1 MAAPEPDAPRE
12 PEALADAE
20 TDPGVATEADPG
32 AGADADTGREA
43 DTGTDPNQDP
53 NPDTDADLDTDAD
66 PNQDANTDAGPNQD
80 GDAEADA
87 PPGPEPVTVPSMSAG
102 PDFVLRPWEMSDLP
116 LVREASQDPYIPLIT
131 TIPARYS
138 DAAAEAFVRRQWE
151 RAATGA
157 GYPFAIVR
165 SRDRRPVGSIGLWLR
180 ELPEG
185 RASIGYWMV
194 ASGRGQGVT
203 RAALRTVTSWALRD
217 LGIPRLQLFIEP
229 WNTASAR
236 IAVDVGYRREGLLRG
251 WQRVGDERRDM
262 AVYGLLNTDGPAD
275 GRAVTA
281 D

>member
-1 MAAPEPDAPRE
+1 
-12 PEALADAE
+12 
-20 TDPGVATEADPG
+20 
-32 AGADADTGREA
+32 
-43 DTGTDPNQDP
+43 
-53 NPDTDADLDTDAD
+53 
-66 PNQDANTDAGPNQD
+66 
-80 GDAEADA
+80 
-87 PPGPEPVTVPSMSAG
+87 MSAG

-131 TIPARYS
+131 TIPAHYS

-262 AVYGLLNTDGPAD
+262 AVYGLLNTDGTAD
-275 GRAVTA
+275 GRAVTP

>member
-12 PEALADAE
+12 PEALVDAE
-20 TDPGVATEADPG
+20 TDPGVDHETDRGRDPG
-32 AGADADTGREA
+32 ADAGMGRETNP
-43 DTGTDPNQDP
+43 DVD
-53 NPDTDADLDTDAD
+53 PDTD
-66 PNQDANTDAGPNQD
+66 P
-80 GDAEADA
+80 EADA

-131 TIPARYS
+131 TIPAHYS

-203 RAALRTVTSWALRD
+203 RAALCTVTSWALRD

-262 AVYGLLNTDGPAD
+262 AVYGLLNTDGTAD